1 MLVGQAVV
9 LGAVSVCLRVC
20 LSVRWSYVA
29 VRVNVVSGDLVCLV
43 VVRIQRWTRP
53 SRSAIGSVVPLAR
66 LSAVSPRSGV
76 LAW

>member
-1 MLVGQAVV
+1 MIVLGVVFVGQVAVLASRSAIGSGLGV
-9 LGAVSVCLRVC
+9 LVSVVG
-20 LSVRWSYVA
+20 
-29 VRVNVVSGDLVCLV
+29 GDLVCLV

-53 SRSAIGSVVPLAR
+53 SRSAISSVVPLAR

>member
-1 MLVGQAVV
+1 MESESLF
-9 LGAVSVCLRVC
+9 LSVRRSFLALC
-20 LSVRWSYVA
+20 LSVRWSYVV

-53 SRSAIGSVVPLAR
+53 SRSAISSVVPLAR
-66 LSAVSPRSGV
+66 LSAVSPGSGV